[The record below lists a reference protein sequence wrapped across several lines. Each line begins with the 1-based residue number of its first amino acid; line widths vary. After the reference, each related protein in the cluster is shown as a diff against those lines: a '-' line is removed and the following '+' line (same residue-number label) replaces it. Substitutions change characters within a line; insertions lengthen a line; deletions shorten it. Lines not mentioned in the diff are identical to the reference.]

1 MTAITQGISPLRQR
15 MMDGMRMRKLGAKTQ
30 SAYIRAV
37 VQLARFLGH
46 SPDMATA
53 DDLRRY
59 QLYLVDHGI
68 SAITLSASITALKFV
83 LEVTVRRGDVMD
95 QMSTVRRSL

>member
-1 MTAITQGISPLRQR
+1 MTATPQSISPLRQR
-15 MMDGMRMRKLGAKTQ
+15 MMDDMRMRKLGAKTQ
-30 SAYIRAV
+30 SGYIRAV

-46 SPDMATA
+46 SPDTATA

-68 SAITLSASITALKFV
+68 SAIMLTSV
-83 LEVTVRRGDVMD
+83 HN
-95 QMSTVRRSL
+95 